1 MKRSPS
7 ASLRASRSGAFTII
21 ELVVAIGVTALMV
34 TLMLTITLNML
45 SGWNRSS
52 GVLNTG
58 NQARYILD
66 QLVLDLQGAVLPRST
81 DAVFVA
87 TLQRNQTTDGDANA
101 AETSWAGN
109 VKPVSGAAADT
120 DDSLLVNGTD
130 ESTRDINLYRFGQ
143 AGVWLRFFTSVSD
156 NANAALANASAPR
169 AVSYQIL
176 RRRRVSSAASPYSYQ
191 LFRSEV
197 RPYGDNAGTQTRSTF
212 GIGYDLL
219 ANNAYNETP
228 GESFP
233 DEDPARIRKPNLDS
247 LIGDGVIDFGV
258 RVFVRDSADSD
269 GDGNRTELL
278 ESFPVDRRVGPAA
291 AKESFVAY
299 THTPTPAS
307 PAPDKVPA
315 YSTDAGNPTDATTS
329 YGYPVAVEVMV
340 RILTPQGIQTIQSF
354 EDDPTRFGI
363 NPPTG
368 YNAKWWELA
377 TQYSNVYTRRINLP
391 SEQ

>member
-1 MKRSPS
+1 MKRSFP
-7 ASLRASRSGAFTII
+7 ASPRASRSGAFTII

-81 DAVFVA
+81 DAVFAA
-87 TLQRNQTTDGDANA
+87 TIQGNQAGDGDANA
-101 AETSWAGN
+101 TETEWDGR
-109 VKPVSGAAADT
+109 VKPPFGALADT
-120 DDSLLVNGTD
+120 DDSLLVDGTS
-130 ESTRDINLYRFGQ
+130 EPERDISLYRFGQ

-156 NANAALANASAPR
+156 NASTALANASAPR

-197 RPYGDNAGTQTRSTF
+197 RPYGDNAGTQARSTF

-219 ANNAYNETP
+219 ADNFYNNQTGETTD
-228 GESFP
+228 
-233 DEDPARIRKPNLDS
+233 DEDPARIRKPNLAS

-258 RVFVRDSADSD
+258 RAFVRDSTDSD
-269 GDGNRTELL
+269 GDGNRTELI
-278 ESFPVDRRVGPAA
+278 EAFPVDRRVGPTAIR
-291 AKESFVAY
+291 ESFIAFTPTTALPNKVPLFG
-299 THTPTPAS
+299 TTSGNPTPATS
-307 PAPDKVPA
+307 
-315 YSTDAGNPTDATTS
+315 S

-363 NPPTG
+363 NPPAG